1 MRKLTN
7 NKRIILLGA
16 TLLGVLVSLLPNQ
29 AHAMD
34 WTNAILGTLSGDFL
48 QGTLIAAL
56 SHVLLVLAGWWVKI
70 TAGLLDVSI
79 SATLNM
85 ADLVNNTPSI
95 GIMWR
100 SIRDLSNIALIGV
113 MLFAS
118 IRTILGLT
126 GKDLSNTIKNVI
138 ICGLFINFSLFAT
151 RVMIDGSNLVALTFY
166 DAIKPYDDYSISDTI
181 MQKVKIQSFFS
192 LATLTSVGNSLAG
205 NESFTAKALVTG
217 MGAVTVMTM
226 IGFLFL
232 GAAITMVYR
241 LVILLLCMA
250 FSPLYFIA
258 IVLPQTADARKQLED
273 TFYKQLFAGPTM
285 LMVLYVGLKIVDSMS
300 FGQNTQFANIFQGSG
315 AVNKT
320 VGDFANFAI
329 GGSGTI
335 AAFFNYALIIIVLG
349 AALGISQKSGGY
361 GGAMAN
367 KWFEDF
373 SKWGQG
379 KIKSGMRG
387 TNSFI
392 FRQSVGRGASALAES
407 GTLNRFSQN
416 NPLLGRIATNAI
428 KGVAKPYEEAAKK
441 RAETR
446 VAFAESLGFDEA
458 AVKKLM
464 EDRDA
469 HRINNVE
476 PARTALT
483 EARINSSSL
492 KSKLKDLEKKRE
504 EARKKVN
511 AARAAGDQNRQRA
524 EQNIFDAVDRELNDT
539 KLRYDSA
546 VGIED
551 AAKIALDTAETELDA
566 KDKEIAEKKIERQ
579 SNVADVHRNTFLR
592 NFADKHKDIP
602 FIGRFIDKF
611 DSAEAKA
618 AKELAKKQRQ
628 LDLADAKEAVA
639 DLKKEIAELEKRKR
653 DSNGITSSEEA
664 KLLKLRDDYKV
675 AAQNLAKLERDNL

>member
-1 MRKLTN
+1 MRKLTD
-7 NKRIILLGA
+7 NKKIILLGA
-16 TLLGVLVSLLPNQ
+16 TLFGVLVSLLPNQ
-29 AHAMD
+29 VYAMD

-48 QGTLIAAL
+48 LGTLIAAL
-56 SHVLLVLAGWWVKI
+56 SHVLLVLAGWWVSL

-181 MQKVKIQSFFS
+181 MQKLKLQSFFS
-192 LATLTSVGNSLAG
+192 VTAIGSGVVNSLAG
-205 NESFTAKALVTG
+205 NESFTTKALITG

-241 LVILLLCMA
+241 LVVLLLCMA

-258 IVLPQTADARKQLED
+258 LVLPQTADARKQLED

-300 FGQNTQFANIFQGSG
+300 FGQNTQFANIFQGNG

-320 VGDFANFAI
+320 VSDFANFAI
-329 GGSGTI
+329 GGPGTI

-349 AALGISQKSGGY
+349 AALGVSQKSGGY

-367 KWFEDF
+367 KWFEGF

-379 KIKSGMRG
+379 KIKGAMTGVYRQTYSRG
-387 TNSFI
+387 FSK
-392 FRQSVGRGASALAES
+392 LAES
-407 GTLNRFSQN
+407 EGLKDFTSKM
-416 NPLLGRIATNAI
+416 PLLGNLALSNL
-428 KGVAKPYEEAAKK
+428 KKYAKPYEEGVKKKAEEKAKIIEDLGYDK
-441 RAETR
+441 GR
-446 VAFAESLGFDEA
+446 VKEALGRKVDQQAIVDEA
-458 AVKKLM
+458 HKNFTDARVTYKQKTQKK
-464 EDRDA
+464 
-469 HRINNVE
+469 
-476 PARTALT
+476 
-483 EARINSSSL
+483 
-492 KSKLKDLEKKRE
+492 
-504 EARKKVN
+504 
-511 AARAAGDQNRQRA
+511 
-524 EQNIFDAVDRELNDT
+524 
-539 KLRYDSA
+539 
-546 VGIED
+546 
-551 AAKIALDTAETELDA
+551 
-566 KDKEIAEKKIERQ
+566 
-579 SNVADVHRNTFLR
+579 
-592 NFADKHKDIP
+592 
-602 FIGRFIDKF
+602 
-611 DSAEAKA
+611 DSAEKALREAEERLAIAVSSGNQDRIREATLIREKRHREGFDAMGEYESSQALYNATKANHMEAEAALDKIDSEVIAIKNERTRNAEKAYGRTFFTRGEGKTTDKINDFLLNFTPSERKA
-618 AKELAKKQRQ
+618 AKELAKK
-628 LDLADAKEAVA
+628 LAKVEYDERKEAIA
-639 DLKKEIAELEKRKR
+639 DLKKSIDELEKKAKTKDGISADDANELTDLRAKMAELVKKQR
-653 DSNGITSSEEA
+653 EADIKNG
-664 KLLKLRDDYKV
+664 
-675 AAQNLAKLERDNL
+675 

>member
-1 MRKLTN
+1 MMM
-7 NKRIILLGA
+7 LGA
-16 TLLGVLVSLLPNQ
+16 ALLGVLVSLLPNQ
-29 AHAMD
+29 VYAMD
-34 WTNAILGTLSGDFL
+34 WTNAIIGTLSGDFL

-56 SHVLLVLAGWWVKI
+56 SHVLLVLAGWWVSL

-181 MQKVKIQSFFS
+181 MQKLKIQSFFS
-192 LATLTSVGNSLAG
+192 MGTVSSIGNSIAG
-205 NESFTAKALVTG
+205 NESFTTKALITG

-258 IVLPQTADARKQLED
+258 LVLPQTADARKQLED

-329 GGSGTI
+329 GGPGTI
-335 AAFFNYALIIIVLG
+335 AAFFNYALVIIVLG

-428 KGVAKPYEEAAKK
+428 KGVAKPYEEAAEK

-446 VAFAESLGFDEA
+446 VAFAEGLGFDKA

-464 EDRDA
+464 EDRDN

-483 EARINSSSL
+483 EAKINSSSL
-492 KSKLKDLEKKRE
+492 KSKLKEAKKRLT
-504 EARKKVN
+504 EADEKLK
-511 AARAAGDQNRQRA
+511 AARASGDQGRIRA
-524 EQNIFDAVDRELNDT
+524 ANDT
-539 KLRYDSA
+539 QRTRAS
-546 VGIED
+546 EFT
-551 AAKIALDTAETELDA
+551 AAETDYNTATLVETNAKTQLDTVEAELDT
-566 KDKEIAEKKIERQ
+566 KDKEIAQKKIERQ
-579 SNVADVHRNTFLR
+579 TNVADVHRNTFLR
-592 NFADKHKDIP
+592 SFADKHKGVP

-618 AKELAKKQRQ
+618 AKELDKKQRQ

-639 DLKKEIAELEKRKR
+639 DLKKEIAEFEKRKR
-653 DSNGITSSEEA
+653 DPNGLTPSEESKLQDLRKDYDTAA
-664 KLLKLRDDYKV
+664 K
-675 AAQNLAKLERDNL
+675 NLAKLERDNL